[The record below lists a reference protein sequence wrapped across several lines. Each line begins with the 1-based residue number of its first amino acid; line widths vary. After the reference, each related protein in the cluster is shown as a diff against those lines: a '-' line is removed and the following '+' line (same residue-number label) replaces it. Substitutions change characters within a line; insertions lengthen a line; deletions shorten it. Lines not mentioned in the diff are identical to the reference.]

1 MSLELLVKLQL
12 GFVWQRARN
21 GTTLTNPCNNLE
33 KYMYQ
38 FCQIHIIT
46 FREIHVTTLTNTLA
60 RIECA
65 WTQHLHTAGSHQSG
79 FNKRSEWLIDTTQM
93 TVFAKLL
100 LFATLPPKLRND
112 IPVFPFWQSPWV
124 SERFS
129 QSLLSVGGVRW
140 IILRTTSVWGKCL
153 KTNKQCDDEKIFWRL
168 NMRIWHWLGHFI
180 RLWEFQDCCILQKL
194 FWTHTKGGLVAE

>member
-1 MSLELLVKLQL
+1 M
-12 GFVWQRARN
+12 
-21 GTTLTNPCNNLE
+21 TNPCNNSQ

-38 FCQIHIIT
+38 SWQIHVIT
-46 FREIHVTTLTNTLA
+46 HGEIHVTTLTNT
-60 RIECA
+60 RIGFVNSASSHSTVASVKSQQEEC
-65 WTQHLHTAGSHQSG
+65 
-79 FNKRSEWLIDTTQM
+79 EWLSDITQM
-93 TVFAKLL
+93 AVFAELL
-100 LFATLPPKLRND
+100 LFATMPPNFRND

-140 IILRTTSVWGKCL
+140 IILRTISVWGKCL

-168 NMRIWHWLGHFI
+168 NMRIWHWLGHFT